1 MCVQIPHDTARYRK
15 IPIPHDADTA
25 RCRYRTMLIPMPIP
39 HDAALEHS
47 TMVWY
52 PRGSHVRTDTARYR
66 TIQVQMDKDSQG
78 ELREVPYQR
87 VWVIMGNSM
96 YRDPSLIS

>member
-1 MCVQIPHDTARYRK
+1 
-15 IPIPHDADTA
+15 
-25 RCRYRTMLIPMPIP
+25 MPIP

-66 TIQVQMDKDSQG
+66 TIQVQRDKDTQG
-78 ELREVPYQR
+78 EVPYQR
-87 VWVIMGNSM
+87 VWAIIIEGNSM
-96 YRDPSLIS
+96 QGPLPNNIHLGQGQGPMEI